1 MPDKKTESTL
11 QEAIRLISKMS
22 DEQCIVV
29 YDLIKIQLEDETK
42 TPEECV
48 MLARER
54 LESNGEINN

>member
-29 YDLIKIQLEDETK
+29 YEAFKIQLEDETK

-54 LESNGEINN
+54 LESNVEINN

>member
-1 MPDKKTESTL
+1 MPDKKTESML

-29 YDLIKIQLEDETK
+29 YEAFKIQLEDETK

-54 LESNGEINN
+54 LSKEEKR

>member
-1 MPDKKTESTL
+1 MTGKKTESAL

-22 DEQCIVV
+22 DEQCMLV
-29 YDLIKIQLEDETK
+29 YEAFKIQLEDETK

-54 LESNGEINN
+54 LSKEEKR